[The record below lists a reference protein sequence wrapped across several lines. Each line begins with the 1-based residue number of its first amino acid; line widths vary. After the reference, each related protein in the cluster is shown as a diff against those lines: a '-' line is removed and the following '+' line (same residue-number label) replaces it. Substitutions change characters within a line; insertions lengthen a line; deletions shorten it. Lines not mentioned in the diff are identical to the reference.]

1 MRQLLVSIV
10 VLVACLRSAS
20 ATSKD
25 TQGDDGIVE
34 TLKLELWS
42 RGAFDVDEKDF
53 VRTATTFARMDPI
66 SYVRR
71 DVLQKKNDPDCEMNG
86 YCSIMNR
93 FRGGGQDVSTPYT
106 EEQLEQKIQE
116 IGARFGQDFLDAIE
130 KNKQEHAEDCRS
142 SCDIYYCASRET
154 LVPLDDLLGETSMKS
169 YSMGAV
175 PPEDFAENFGYVHR
189 AQSRRVHFETI
200 LTRERFM

>member
-1 MRQLLVSIV
+1 MRQLLLAIL

-25 TQGDDGIVE
+25 TQDDDGIVE

-42 RGAFDVDEKDF
+42 RGAFAFDEKDL

-71 DVLQKKNDPDCEMNG
+71 DVLQKRNDPACEMNG
-86 YCSIMNR
+86 YCSTVNR

-116 IGARFGQDFLDAIE
+116 IGAGAHFGQEFLDAIE
-130 KNKQEHAEDCRS
+130 KNKKEHAEDCRS

-154 LVPLDDLLGETSMKS
+154 PLVPLDDLLGETNMKS

-175 PPEDFAENFGYVHR
+175 PPEDFAENFG
-189 AQSRRVHFETI
+189 
-200 LTRERFM
+200 

>member
-1 MRQLLVSIV
+1 MRQLLVSM
-10 VLVACLRSAS
+10 VALATCLISAI
-20 ATSKD
+20 ATSED

-42 RGAFDVDEKDF
+42 RGAFDIDEKDF
-53 VRTATTFARMDPI
+53 IRTAITFARMDPI

-86 YCSIMNR
+86 YCSIVNR
-93 FRGGGQDVSTPYT
+93 FRGGEQDVSTPYT
-106 EEQLEQKIQE
+106 EEQLERKIQE
-116 IGARFGQDFLDAIE
+116 IGARFGQEFLDAIE
-130 KNKQEHAEDCRS
+130 KNKVEHAEDCRS

-154 LVPLDDLLGETSMKS
+154 PLVPLGDLLGETSMKS

-175 PPEDFAENFGYVHR
+175 PPEDFAENFG
-189 AQSRRVHFETI
+189 
-200 LTRERFM
+200 